1 MRRNT
6 IRGMSDREESSFRGR
21 LEQATPALL
30 ERIWRLRRG
39 QEQTH
44 CQIRD
49 RSPHGTEALIF
60 ANAKLVIARLFPS
73 TASAL
78 AWAEAEKAARLRAGY
93 KAR

>member
-1 MRRNT
+1 
-6 IRGMSDREESSFRGR
+6 MSDRDESYSSFRGR
-21 LEQATPALL
+21 LDQATPALL

-44 CQIRD
+44 CQLRD
-49 RSPHGTEALIF
+49 RSPQGTEALIF
-60 ANAKLVIARLFPS
+60 ANTKLVVARLFPS

-78 AWAEAEKAARLRAGY
+78 AWAEAEKADRLKAGY